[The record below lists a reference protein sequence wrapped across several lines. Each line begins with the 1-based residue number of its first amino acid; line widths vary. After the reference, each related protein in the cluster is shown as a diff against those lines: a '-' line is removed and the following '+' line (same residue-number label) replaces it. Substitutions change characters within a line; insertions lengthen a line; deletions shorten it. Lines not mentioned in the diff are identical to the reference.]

1 MRFSTELPHS
11 QPSSLPLFFSLS
23 PQDMALVSSCVWC
36 SEPGDFPSDLLYRFC
51 VGDEGAKH
59 VDHERFFARAEESLS
74 TCFGCVVS
82 FHQSLLVK
90 MKSQEFANKGC
101 IIYERI
107 VARISKT
114 MKAFLE
120 QEDDQ
125 DCAGYYDHAV
135 LVALFEALKNPRV
148 LLDAGLN
155 ALLTESLRRL
165 ISNGEG
171 AGLLQEKLPGLYLLL
186 VHPDNQVNSLIL
198 MFCLQVCC
206 FFDAASWLLQSTFT
220 S

>member
-1 MRFSTELPHS
+1 MFTELPHF
-11 QPSSLPLFFSLS
+11 PTSLPLSFSLS

-36 SEPGDFPSDLLYRFC
+36 SEPGDLPSDLLYRFC
-51 VGDEGAKH
+51 VGDDGAKH
-59 VDHERFFARAEESLS
+59 VDHEPFFARAEESLS

-82 FHQSLLVK
+82 FHQSLLVQ
-90 MKSQEFANKGC
+90 MKTQEFHNKSC

-125 DCAGYYDHAV
+125 DYAGYYDHAV

-186 VHPDNQVNSLIL
+186 VHPDNQVNPLD
-198 MFCLQVCC
+198 
-206 FFDAASWLLQSTFT
+206 FDVFAFKCVVFVAASWLFQSTFT